1 LSPASTS
8 SGWDISSDPSKNQ
21 RPSGLLKQPGIIRS
35 LGTHDVFT
43 ALIVEQAGF
52 ETVFVGEL
60 VCELELECYNFQRA
74 LVKATP
80 DISHTQ

>member
-1 LSPASTS
+1 
-8 SGWDISSDPSKNQ
+8 
-21 RPSGLLKQPGIIRS
+21 
-35 LGTHDVFT
+35 
-43 ALIVEQAGF
+43 
-52 ETVFVGEL
+52 VFVGEL

>member
-1 LSPASTS
+1 LSPAPTS

-21 RPSGLLKQPGIIRS
+21 RPSGLLNSQ
-35 LGTHDVFT
+35 T
-43 ALIVEQAGF
+43 
-52 ETVFVGEL
+52 EL
-60 VCELELECYNFQRA
+60 VCELELECYNFERA